1 MESHIEKAAKLLNKA
16 SNVLLSANRTEP
28 ISLQQSATP
37 ARRNLQLLTDSV
49 NRTRQMLQ
57 QSSSAGLFQLMN
69 NAEKLRST
77 SSTKAKK
84 RKPSCNEKAFDFPL
98 LNPFDELDED
108 SERQDKLK
116 WDSEIADGIVL
127 ISEDSSE
134 KETRGKIRDALIKK
148 FSLISANDFIFA
160 KVCQKKISIPEISEG
175 TEFGFP
181 VIKKLAGQGT
191 LYIRIKSHCTF
202 VLHNDDNSNQDNNES
217 TMVKSLDPTASNIH
231 SVCFSTESAS
241 LCSEHEASLEVNDIP
256 SLTLVV
262 SGNDTAAINETLTEV
277 SGYKLQYQKSV

>member
-16 SNVLLSANRTEP
+16 SNALLSANRTEP
-28 ISLQQSATP
+28 ISLQQRATP

-69 NAEKLRST
+69 NAERLRST

-116 WDSEIADGIVL
+116 
-127 ISEDSSE
+127 
-134 KETRGKIRDALIKK
+134 
-148 FSLISANDFIFA
+148 
-160 KVCQKKISIPEISEG
+160 
-175 TEFGFP
+175 
-181 VIKKLAGQGT
+181 
-191 LYIRIKSHCTF
+191 
-202 VLHNDDNSNQDNNES
+202 
-217 TMVKSLDPTASNIH
+217 
-231 SVCFSTESAS
+231 
-241 LCSEHEASLEVNDIP
+241 
-256 SLTLVV
+256 
-262 SGNDTAAINETLTEV
+262 
-277 SGYKLQYQKSV
+277 